1 MKFFQSF
8 LVKSIEDAL
17 HQISKTNNYTVLPVC
32 SLLEYW
38 QLQRLV
44 ELDLKSNLESQFQS
58 LNLSYIMIVF
68 NHHLI

>member
-17 HQISKTNNYTVLPVC
+17 HQISKTNKYTVLPVC
-32 SLLEYW
+32 SLMEYW